1 MKLKYLY
8 LFIIPLLVFNACKK
22 EYPNLPYTDILNFSV
37 KDANGET
44 LKAAVEN
51 GQIIIYW
58 PPGQAVPAT
67 ITPQFTIADKATSS
81 PANGIT
87 VPFSNNTSYTVTAE
101 NGTKATFKLRI
112 VMNTPIP
119 LLDGVYGVLTFND
132 KAFMT
137 PLDQI
142 SIVGDYFDATP
153 GNTKVIL
160 VNTNNQESEAKITTL
175 SEISINAL
183 PEVPEG
189 NYKAIKV
196 VVNGKSVSYLQNFAV
211 VANTKPNIS
220 GTFFKEAMT
229 LKQGDLFTINEGVN
243 LQNINKIELYNNT
256 TRAYVSVTIKEAKAG
271 SITIKIPEDFPL
283 ASYIRLRYWYPGSE
297 YYDESLAT
305 VSFIALPIT
314 IIAP

>member
-22 EYPNLPYTDILNFSV
+22 EYPNLPYTDILSFSI
-37 KDANGET
+37 KDANGEA

-67 ITPQFTIADKATSS
+67 VTPQFTIADKATAS
-81 PANGIT
+81 PATGAA
-87 VPFSNNTSYTVTAE
+87 VPFSNNTTYTITAE
-101 NGTKATFKLRI
+101 NGTKATFKLKI

-119 LLDGVYGVLTFND
+119 LLGGVYGVLNFND

-137 PLDQI
+137 PVDQI
-142 SIVGDYFDATP
+142 SIIGDYFDATP

-160 VNTNNQESEAKITTL
+160 VNTNNQESEARITAIN
-175 SEISINAL
+175 EISINAL
-183 PEVPEG
+183 PEIPVG

-196 VVNGKSVSYLQNFAV
+196 VVNGKSVSYLQDFAIV
-211 VANTKPNIS
+211 ENTKPNIPS
-220 GTFFKEAMT
+220 TFFKETMT
-229 LKQGDLFTINEGVN
+229 LKQGDLLTINEGVN
-243 LQNINKIELYNNT
+243 LQNINNVELYNNT
-256 TRAYVSVTIKEAKAG
+256 TRAYISVTINEAKTG
-271 SITIKIPEDFPL
+271 SITLKIPEDFPL
-283 ASYIRLRYWYPGSE
+283 ANYIRLRYWYPGSE
-297 YYDESLAT
+297 YYDESAAS

-314 IIAP
+314 VIAK